1 MPDPEQHIQCLKV
14 TTWASQIYLP
24 FVSWVFYSS
33 VFSTL
38 PDGSFSHA
46 EESSFIEFGS
56 KLPLTGQTVSIQNG
70 LLPSLLL
77 LIWSSNILNNML

>member
-77 LIWSSNILNNML
+77 LIWSSNILNNMF